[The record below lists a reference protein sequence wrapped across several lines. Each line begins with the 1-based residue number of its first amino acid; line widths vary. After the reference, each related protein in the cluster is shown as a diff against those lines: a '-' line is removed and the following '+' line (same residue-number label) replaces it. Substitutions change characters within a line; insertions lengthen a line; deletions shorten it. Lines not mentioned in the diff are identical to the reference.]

1 MFVKELDS
9 FLKKFHQLWI
19 AGHSAHLDLESHSGR
34 AWVGLRV
41 QLGHAPP
48 GHLHHPLRPPQPQ
61 EPYRY
66 RKPDSPSC
74 ERRRERR
81 AAAHKNEAEEASKKE
96 NAEVADPTVIAE
108 TAVHEENSEIM
119 DSTDQNDE
127 TPVEE
132 AEKAT
137 KDMEISDE
145 VCPDVEYDDID
156 DDDAPVKEILLES
169 VYHENFDEEA
179 FKDHLDYN
187 MKLQGINML
196 ETQMK
201 KSESG
206 EISCSVII
214 QPTQKEIIKRLSLA
228 LKGWKVKPCC
238 R

>member
-1 MFVKELDS
+1 MVVTELDS
-9 FLKKFHQLWI
+9 FLTKFNQLWS

-34 AWVGLRV
+34 AWVGLCV
-41 QLGHAPP
+41 QLGHVPP
-48 GHLHHPLRPPQPQ
+48 GHLHHPLNPPQPQ
-61 EPYRY
+61 EPYRNG
-66 RKPDSPSC
+66 KPDSPFRQ
-74 ERRRERR
+74 RRRERR

-108 TAVHEENSEIM
+108 TAVHEENSEII

-206 EISCSVII
+206 EISCSII
-214 QPTQKEIIKRLSLA
+214 IHPTQKEIIKRLSLA
-228 LKGWKVKPCC
+228 LKGWKVKPCH